1 MATTQKVQ
9 LPEGFD
15 PYDMR
20 LKRQFHDQ
28 ADKMNVIALSRKNYN
43 LCCGAMH
50 NGQPCKNPA
59 GMGTPHKGYGRCKI
73 HGGLA
78 TGPSPEGRKKI
89 AESNTKHG
97 LYSKVLLPEEES
109 ILESIEQEK
118 EFNALDMAIKV
129 QTVKIISYLQKHKD
143 RFVKDRDL
151 EGEEIAYKKSRVI
164 CREGD
169 GMKTFYHAGTIED
182 NALDRAMNTLRRL
195 IGQKHLIE
203 GRDDGPDDIMESLN
217 RELRAASK
225 GEVYVSWGGQA
236 QSRSSEHEKEKEEKD
251 Q

>member
-1 MATTQKVQ
+1 MAATQKVQ

-78 TGPSPEGRKKI
+78 TGPKTPEGRARQI
-89 AESNTKHG
+89 ESTTKHG
-97 LYSKVLLPEEES
+97 LYSKVLLPEEER
-109 ILESIEQEK
+109 ILEEIDKEK
-118 EFNALDMAIKV
+118 DFNALDMMIKV

-151 EGEEIAYKKSRVI
+151 EGDEIAYRKSRVI

-169 GMKTFYHAGTIED
+169 GMKTFYHAGTVED
-182 NALDRAMNTLRRL
+182 NALDRAINTLRRL
-195 IGQKHLIE
+195 IGQKYLIE
-203 GRDDGPDDIMESLN
+203 GRDDGPDDIMEALN
-217 RELRAASK
+217 RELSAASK
-225 GEVYVSWGGQA
+225 GEVSISWGGKA
-236 QSRSSEHEKEKEEKD
+236 QSKGTAEESVV
-251 Q
+251 

>member
-1 MATTQKVQ
+1 MPTTQKVQ

-50 NGQPCKNPA
+50 NGKPCKNPA

-78 TGPSPEGRKKI
+78 TGPKTKEGRQRQI
-89 AESNTKHG
+89 DASTKHG
-97 LYSKVLLPEEES
+97 LYSKVLLPEEAAILDS
-109 ILESIEQEK
+109 IDK
-118 EFNALDMAIKV
+118 DKDFDALDMMIKV

-151 EGEEIAYKKSRVI
+151 EGEEVAYRKSRVI

-169 GMKTFYHAGTIED
+169 GMKTFYHAGTVED

-203 GRDDGPDDIMESLN
+203 GKDDGPDDIMEALN

-225 GEVYVSWGGQA
+225 GEVFVSWGGNA
-236 QSRSSEHEKEKEEKD
+236 QGKADTKTEEL
-251 Q
+251 

>member
-1 MATTQKVQ
+1 MATTKKVQ

-20 LKRQFHDQ
+20 LKRQFSDQ

-78 TGPSPEGRKKI
+78 TGPKTAEGRARQI
-89 AESNTKHG
+89 AASTKHG
-97 LYSKVLLPEEES
+97 LFSKVLLPVEES
-109 ILESIEQEK
+109 ILESINQEE
-118 EFNALDMAIKV
+118 EFNALDMMIKV
-129 QTVKIISYLQKHKD
+129 QTVKIVSYLQKHKD

-151 EGEEIAYKKSRVI
+151 EGEEVR
-164 CREGD
+164 
-169 GMKTFYHAGTIED
+169 
-182 NALDRAMNTLRRL
+182 
-195 IGQKHLIE
+195 
-203 GRDDGPDDIMESLN
+203 
-217 RELRAASK
+217 RELQ
-225 GEVYVSWGGQA
+225 GP
-236 QSRSSEHEKEKEEKD
+236 
-251 Q
+251 

>member
-1 MATTQKVQ
+1 MATQKVK

-50 NGQPCKNPA
+50 TGQPFKNPA

-78 TGPSPEGRKKI
+78 TGPKTPEGRANQI
-89 AESNTKHG
+89 AASTKHG
-97 LYSKVLLPEEES
+97 LFSKILLPEEEE
-109 ILESIEQEK
+109 ILENIDRDK
-118 EFNALDMAIKV
+118 EFNALDTMIKV
-129 QTVKIISYLQKHKD
+129 QTVKIISYLNKHRD
-143 RFVKDRDL
+143 RFVRDREL
-151 EGEEIAYKKSRVI
+151 EGEEKAMKKSRVI
-164 CREGD
+164 CKEGD
-169 GMKTFYHAGTIED
+169 GMITFYHAGTIDD

-203 GRDDGPDDIMESLN
+203 GKDDGPDDIMDALN

-225 GEVYVSWGGQA
+225 GEVFVSWGGKA
-236 QSRSSEHEKEKEEKD
+236 QNNADQNEET
-251 Q
+251 

>member
-1 MATTQKVQ
+1 MATTKKVQ

-20 LKRQFHDQ
+20 LKRQFSDQ

-78 TGPSPEGRKKI
+78 TGPKTAEGRARQI
-89 AESNTKHG
+89 AASTKHG
-97 LYSKVLLPEEES
+97 LFSKVLLPEEES
-109 ILESIEQEK
+109 ILESINQEE
-118 EFNALDMAIKV
+118 EFNALDMMIKV
-129 QTVKIISYLQKHKD
+129 QTVKIVSYLQKHKD

-151 EGEEIAYKKSRVI
+151 EGEEVAYRKSRVI

-182 NALDRAMNTLRRL
+182 NALDRAMNTFRRC
-195 IGQKHLIE
+195 
-203 GRDDGPDDIMESLN
+203 P
-217 RELRAASK
+217 
-225 GEVYVSWGGQA
+225 
-236 QSRSSEHEKEKEEKD
+236 
-251 Q
+251 

>member
-1 MATTQKVQ
+1 MATTQKVM

-28 ADKMNVIALSRKNYN
+28 ADKKNVIALSRKNYN

-50 NGQPCKNPA
+50 NGNPCKNPA
-59 GMGTPHKGYGRCKI
+59 GMGTDHKGYGRCKI

-78 TGPSPEGRKKI
+78 TGPKTPEGKARTI
-89 AESNTKHG
+89 AACTTHG
-97 LYSKVLLPEEES
+97 LYSKVLLPEEEK
-109 ILESIEQEK
+109 ILEDIDAEK
-118 EFNALDMAIKV
+118 EFNALDMMIKV

-143 RFVKDRDL
+143 RFIRDRDL
-151 EGEEIAYKKSRVI
+151 EGDEIAYRKSRVI

-169 GMKTFYHAGTIED
+169 GMKTFYHAGTVED

-203 GRDDGPDDIMESLN
+203 GRDDGPDDIMEALN
-217 RELRAASK
+217 QELRAASK
-225 GEVYVSWGGQA
+225 GEVFISWGGQA
-236 QSRSSEHEKEKEEKD
+236 QSKGTKTEEM
-251 Q
+251 

>member
-1 MATTQKVQ
+1 MATQKVI

-50 NGQPCKNPA
+50 KGEPCKNPA

-78 TGPSPEGRKKI
+78 TGIKTPEGKARQI
-89 AESNTKHG
+89 AAATKHG
-97 LYSKVLLPEEES
+97 LYSKVLLPEEEA
-109 ILESIEQEK
+109 ILKEVESNQD
-118 EFNALDMAIKV
+118 FDALDYMIKV
-129 QTVKIISYLQKHKD
+129 HTVKIISYLQKHKD
-143 RFVKDRDL
+143 RFVSDREL
-151 EGEEIAYKKSRVI
+151 EGEEIAYRKSRVI

-182 NALDRAMNTLRRL
+182 NALDRAINTLRRL

-203 GRDDGPDDIMESLN
+203 GRDDGPDDIMEALN

-225 GEVYVSWGGQA
+225 GEVSISWGGKA
-236 QSRSSEHEKEKEEKD
+236 QRNGDDAEEL

>member
-1 MATTQKVQ
+1 MATTQKVK

-78 TGPSPEGRKKI
+78 TGIKTKEGRARQI
-89 AESNTKHG
+89 ASATKHG
-97 LYSKVLLPEEES
+97 LFSKVLLPEEEK
-109 ILESIEQEK
+109 ILEDIDNEK

-129 QTVKIISYLQKHKD
+129 QTVKIISYLSKHTD
-143 RFVKDRDL
+143 RFVKDSEL
-151 EGEEIAYKKSRVI
+151 EGEEIAYRKSRVI

-182 NALDRAMNTLRRL
+182 NALDRALNTLRRL

-203 GRDDGPDDIMESLN
+203 GRDDGPDDIMEALN
-217 RELRAASK
+217 KELRAASK
-225 GEVYVSWGGQA
+225 GEVSISWGGKA
-236 QSRSSEHEKEKEEKD
+236 QSKEKTEEL
-251 Q
+251 

>member
-1 MATTQKVQ
+1 MPTTQKIQ

-50 NGQPCKNPA
+50 NGKPCKNPA

-78 TGPSPEGRKKI
+78 TGPKTKEGRQRQI
-89 AESNTKHG
+89 DASTKHG
-97 LYSKVLLPEEES
+97 LYSKVLLPEEAAILDS
-109 ILESIEQEK
+109 IDK
-118 EFNALDMAIKV
+118 DKDFDALDMVIKV

-151 EGEEIAYKKSRVI
+151 EGEEVAYRKSRVI

-169 GMKTFYHAGTIED
+169 GMKTFYHAGTVED

-203 GRDDGPDDIMESLN
+203 GKDDGPDDIMEALN

-225 GEVYVSWGGQA
+225 GEVFVSWGGNA
-236 QSRSSEHEKEKEEKD
+236 QGKADTKTEEL
-251 Q
+251 